1 MLRWHVGL
9 QRQRSHGGAGRQPAV
24 SGSRSLPAARGRW
37 ALVPTVVRRK
47 RHPLCDRVTN
57 YAKLYPPLAAIC
69 NKINLPN
76 YARLDKYG
84 TPPTRDSNEWVRG
97 TGVRLWISY
106 QWEQREQKKGQK
118 PEGKEVKG
126 FDAHSRAPLF
136 TSQRSNGSR
145 QTGGPETGGQGGE
158 RV

>member
-1 MLRWHVGL
+1 MNESRGDRLKKLPNVQPLNHHQEEGS
-9 QRQRSHGGAGRQPAV
+9 RQLPV
-24 SGSRSLPAARGRW
+24 LGSRSLPAARGRW

-57 YAKLYPPLAAIC
+57 YAKLYPLLAAIC

-97 TGVRLWISY
+97 TEVRLWISY
-106 QWEQREQKKGQK
+106 QWEQREQ
-118 PEGKEVKG
+118 
-126 FDAHSRAPLF
+126 
-136 TSQRSNGSR
+136 
-145 QTGGPETGGQGGE
+145 GPETGGQGGE
-158 RV
+158 KV